1 MSKPAPASKPA
12 RPAPAATS
20 PAAVGDA
27 STAPEAEAPEADA
40 LRAEVNALRERIAVL
55 EASPRAPSLVEVDA
69 VDLSTIEPVSS
80 DATTLLALCAAVNL
94 GAPDN
99 VRGAALRLAA
109 RLASQVAP

>member
-1 MSKPAPASKPA
+1 MSKPAPAPKPA
-12 RPAPAATS
+12 RPAPAAPS

-27 STAPEAEAPEADA
+27 PTAPEAVTPEAD

-55 EASPRAPSLVEVDA
+55 EASPRAPSLVEIDA

>member
-12 RPAPAATS
+12 RPAPAAPS
-20 PAAVGDA
+20 PAAESDA
-27 STAPEAEAPEADA
+27 PAVLAPEAPEADT

-55 EASPRAPSLVEVDA
+55 EAEPRIVDVDA
-69 VDLSTIEPVSS
+69 VDLGTVEPVSS

-94 GAPDN
+94 GSADN
-99 VRGAALRLAA
+99 VRAAALRLAA

>member
-12 RPAPAATS
+12 RPATAAPS
-20 PAAVGDA
+20 PAAESDA
-27 STAPEAEAPEADA
+27 PAVLAPEAPEADT

-69 VDLSTIEPVSS
+69 VDLGTIEPVSS

-94 GAPDN
+94 GAPDA
-99 VRGAALRLAA
+99 VRAAALRLAA

>member
-12 RPAPAATS
+12 RPAPAAPS

-27 STAPEAEAPEADA
+27 PTAPEAEAPEADT

-55 EASPRAPSLVEVDA
+55 EASPRAPSLVDA
-69 VDLSTIEPVSS
+69 IDLSTIEPVSS

-94 GAPDN
+94 GASDA
-99 VRGAALRLAA
+99 VRSAALRLAS
-109 RLASQVAP
+109 RLASQVTP